1 MQENSTSTNSNFFI
15 DPASLTVKPLES
27 ALYIVAT
34 PIGNLSDIT
43 LRALQTLAGADLIAC
58 EDTRVTGKLLQ
69 RFSIKTR
76 MAAYHDHNAAKQSP
90 MMLDALE
97 NGKSIALVSDAG
109 TPLISD
115 PGFRLINE
123 VLEAGHKVI
132 PLPGASSPIVA
143 LSAAGLPTDAF
154 MFSGFL
160 PPKTKA
166 RQTRLNELA
175 NIPATLV
182 FLESPKRIASALADC
197 RDVLGAERD
206 GAIGR
211 ELTKLYETFS
221 RGTLGELTE
230 EFAEGETPK
239 GEIVLMIGPPV
250 EQPIDQASIDAQ
262 LLELLKTHHIKEA
275 TSLLATQVSLP
286 KRDLYQR
293 ALVLKEQVNDG
304 S

>member
-1 MQENSTSTNSNFFI
+1 MQENTSSSDSGFFI
-15 DPASLTVKPLES
+15 DPASLRAKPLES

-34 PIGNLSDIT
+34 PIGNLGDIT
-43 LRALQTLAGADLIAC
+43 LRALQTLAGANMIAC

-76 MAAYHDHNAAKQSP
+76 MVAYHDHNAAKQSP
-90 MMLDALE
+90 RMLSTLE
-97 NGKSIALVSDAG
+97 NGQSIALVSDAG

-115 PGFRLINE
+115 PGFRLIND

-154 MFSGFL
+154 MFAGFL
-160 PPKTKA
+160 PPKKA
-166 RQTRLNELA
+166 ARMARLTQLA
-175 NIPATLV
+175 DIPATLV
-182 FLESPKRIASALADC
+182 FLESPKRIAGVLTDCVDAL
-197 RDVLGAERD
+197 GSERD
-206 GAIGR
+206 AAVGR

-221 RGTLGELTE
+221 RGTVSELAAQ
-230 EFAEGETPK
+230 FARDDTPK

-250 EQPIDQASIDAQ
+250 EKTINQDVIDRD
-262 LLELLKTHHIKEA
+262 LRDLLKTHQIKEA
-275 TSLLATQVSLP
+275 ASLLSKQLGLP

-293 ALVLKEQVNDG
+293 ALALKEEADEG
-304 S
+304 T